1 MNFTQDQMD
10 KLADN
15 DRAIGAPQGASAAQ
29 IWQESRNNPSA
40 VSRRGALGYAQ
51 VMPDTLTK
59 VEAALGRRLDP
70 TNFDD
75 SLQIQ
80 RFVMTQNMQRFG
92 NYTDALRAYN
102 SGWNPEKWNNDE
114 TNAYV
119 SAITGEAGV
128 STSGVPFV
136 APGMGKG
143 YGIDPM
149 LTPMMKAMTM
159 RQNAQPV
166 ADALT
171 DDAAFDSTPLRGSL
185 DNMSLEDTAYA
196 ESAAGIRALGEKADF
211 AESFVRAAHW
221 GTLAGRLQDAFQA
234 GAPDPNWRMSDA
246 QKEYVATEAPEI
258 WADNHLRDYVGGA
271 FSQADYE
278 RRLGMAQQQADFQRR
293 AAQSGWTSTAGQLL
307 AGAGDPVMLVA
318 TLGAGSIANAA
329 RAAFAVRAAEGVT
342 GVVSSMAEG
351 SAANMLASHAITRM
365 DNGSDNWPELFRQ
378 GVLGAMLGGLGHAV
392 GLMGGARAK
401 VEPEVGAKL
410 DGHALEAH
418 IAGQNERIDDIIGR
432 SAGEVR
438 SEDPNAGIHD
448 SDPPAD
454 RKIVTET
461 ETRAGDHGA
470 GDSKIADAVEEFK
483 AEQAEKAEAEARAKE
498 AEKLEPDE
506 RQAREDSATNDATER
521 DVASGAEDRVN
532 DEWGSAEAVRLGR
545 VKDDRLSEAERARG
559 ATTDSHTELMRLA
572 TDANDPMVRALARR
586 LMETQEGRTPAAI
599 FEHPG
604 SAQRGGDARS
614 HYNPANHEIHT
625 WAHDA
630 NDHPVHDAKRAAGH
644 GPRGGL
650 NRDELMLH
658 EIAHSV
664 TAQKV
669 VYGKRMPQSAHG
681 QLVSQLDKLR
691 QRALREYKGTDANT
705 RYYLKN
711 VDEFV
716 AGLYSGQSAFID
728 HLKSLKVKNGNILSK
743 TVDAVRALLG
753 LKPGEVNMLTK
764 ALGLS
769 DHLVITPLRADL
781 PYARPTGRSVLT
793 APGVAREDVPLGA
806 LAQKMADQL
815 ENWKEVLPQETE
827 TLRRNASTWY
837 DSIRGKKM
845 GAVGKAVAL
854 LDSVGMTL
862 GRSANKDVRH
872 IASMLAE
879 DPTGVNRQHAS
890 SAAIDKVVLASNWRK
905 PVAEM
910 WHRTLPEL
918 MTNEERVRWSQ
929 GIFAGDA
936 EKRISRLVQEERL
949 ANRNARLSGEEYV
962 SQAHPLVK
970 QMAAVI
976 DGMWKD
982 MTEMG
987 TKYGEAKSTAIGKRG
1002 WQGYL
1007 PYAWDWRE
1015 LQSMYND
1022 PARASE
1028 WNSFKGM
1035 LRQQYMA
1042 KVIEPALDKLNKVGP
1057 VTQDAVMELHRKVSE
1072 QAANLTDRYLTQITR
1087 DPEARIAGS
1096 DDHFGAVAADMLKAD
1111 YKGKKVTGTMA
1122 DEFKKALVDVISDR
1136 TRTEFD
1142 LLARQ
1147 PDGVRLLDYIDTD
1160 IGRMTEGQSSEFAGR
1175 IALAKRGLKDDAH
1188 WTAMKDALVSR
1199 GANHEE
1205 MNALDFLHKSLT
1217 DRLGN
1222 KDNVVAQFLA
1232 QTAHMSM
1239 MGKLGFNALADA
1251 ASIIGSSGVSGMFK
1265 SIFKGMGKDTEL
1277 MQQLNRVASSAMGL
1291 DHRLHF
1297 GETRAGATLN
1307 HTGSALQDSAM
1318 WRRIGYQGMDIVG
1331 KLSGAHYVAKA
1342 LHRGFVPL
1350 LAEDLAKAIS
1360 GSTIENGVITGTG
1373 HSHLNPARLVDS
1385 GLTADRVARI
1395 KEAIAT
1401 HDANRKEGEL
1411 FSWDAWDRTHPGAAE
1426 DMIGAIHRVT
1436 GQALQRAYIGETP
1449 RWLSEGIVGKYA
1461 GQFKRYGI
1469 TAQEK
1474 QLMRNAFIADR
1485 NSATGFVMGTAW
1497 GAALYYAKTMA
1508 STAGMTDAQRE
1519 KYVRGHMHGLHLASG
1534 IAVMTNMSGML
1545 GDGLDAA
1552 NVLMGGQTNAGGS
1565 PIVALGQLQAMS
1577 KAAGAVGGAALGVL
1591 NGGTNPLTDKPVNY
1605 VKNARTAMR
1614 VLPGANTL
1622 IGSALANE
1630 LNQ

>member
-1 MNFTQDQMD
+1 MNFTQDQMT
-10 KLADN
+10 KLTEN

-29 IWQESRNNPSA
+29 IWQESRNDPNA
-40 VSRRGALGYAQ
+40 VSPKGARGYAQ
-51 VMPDTLTK
+51 VMPQTLTK
-59 VEAALGRRLDP
+59 VEEALGRRLDP
-70 TNFDD
+70 SNFDD

-80 RFVMTQNMQRFG
+80 RFVMTQNMQRIAVVAE
-92 NYTDALRAYN
+92 ALRAYN

-119 SAITGEAGV
+119 SAITGEDGV

-143 YGIDPM
+143 HGIDPM
-149 LTPMMKAMTM
+149 QTPMMKALTM
-159 RQNAQPV
+159 RQNAQLV
-166 ADALT
+166 ADTLMDA
-171 DDAAFDSTPLRGSL
+171 AAFDSTPLRSSL
-185 DNMSLEDTAYA
+185 DSMGLEDTAYA
-196 ESAAGIRALGEKADF
+196 ESAAGIRALSEKTDF

-221 GTLAGRLQDAFQA
+221 DTLAGRLQDAFQA

-246 QKEYVATEAPEI
+246 QKHYVATEAPEI

-293 AAQSGWTSTAGQLL
+293 AAQSGWTSPAGQLL

-351 SAANMLASHAITRM
+351 AAGNMLAAHAITRM
-365 DNGSDNWPELFRQ
+365 DNGRDNWPELFRQ
-378 GVLGAMLGGLGHAV
+378 GVLGAMLGGLGHAA
-392 GLMGGARAK
+392 GLMGEVRAK
-401 VEPEVGAKL
+401 AEPEVGAKL
-410 DGHALEAH
+410 DGHALDAH

-432 SAGEVR
+432 AAGEVR

-448 SDPPAD
+448 SDPLAD
-454 RKIVTET
+454 HKIVTES

-470 GDSKIADAVEEFK
+470 GDSKIADAVDEFK

-498 AEKLEPDE
+498 VEKLEPAE
-506 RQAREDSATNDATER
+506 RQAAEEGATDDATER
-521 DVASGAEDRVN
+521 DVAAGAEDRVN
-532 DEWGSAEAVRLGR
+532 GEWADAEVARMGNVRDDMLSA
-545 VKDDRLSEAERARG
+545 SERARG
-559 ATTDSHTELMRLA
+559 ASTDSHTELMRLA
-572 TDANDPMVRALARR
+572 TDAKDPMIRALARR
-586 LMETQEGRTPAAI
+586 LMETQEGRSAAPI

-604 SAQRGGDARS
+604 SAQKGGNARS
-614 HYNPANHEIHT
+614 HYNPATHEIHT

-630 NDHPVHDAKRAAGH
+630 IDHPTHAAKRAAGQM
-644 GPRGGL
+644 PRGGL
-650 NRDELMLH
+650 NRDEMMLH

-664 TAQKV
+664 TAQKIA
-669 VYGKRMPQSAHG
+669 YGKRMPQSAHG
-681 QLVSQLDKLR
+681 QLVGQLDKLR
-691 QRALREYKGTDANT
+691 QRALREYKGTDHNT

-716 AGLYSGQSAFID
+716 AGLYSGQGEFIN

-753 LKPGEVNMLTK
+753 LKPGDVNMLTK

-769 DHLVITPLRADL
+769 DHLVSKKLRADM
-781 PYARPTGRSVLT
+781 PHARPSGHSVLT

-815 ENWKEVLPQETE
+815 QNWTEVLPKETE
-827 TLRRNASTWY
+827 KLRRNAATWY

-845 GAVGKAVAL
+845 GAVGKAVAV

-862 GRSANKDVRH
+862 GRSANKDVRY

-879 DPTGVNRQHAS
+879 DPTGVNRQHSS
-890 SAAIDKVVLASNWRK
+890 SAAIDKVILASNWRK
-905 PVAEM
+905 PVAEV
-910 WHRTLPEL
+910 WHRILPEL

-987 TKYGEAKSTAIGKRG
+987 AKYGEAKSTAIGKRG

-1057 VTQDAVMELHRKVSE
+1057 ATQDATMELHRKVSE
-1072 QAANLTDRYLTQITR
+1072 QAANLTDRYLTQIIR
-1087 DPEARIAGS
+1087 DPDARIAGS

-1111 YKGKKVTGTMA
+1111 YKGKKVTGVMA
-1122 DEFKKALVDVISDR
+1122 DDFKKALVDVISDR

-1147 PDGVRLLDYIDTD
+1147 PDGTRLLDYIDTD
-1160 IGRMTEGQSSEFAGR
+1160 IGRMVEGQSSEFAGR

-1205 MNALDFLHKSLT
+1205 MKALDFLHKSLT

-1222 KDNVVAQFLA
+1222 KDNVIAQFLA

-1239 MGKLGFNALADA
+1239 MGKLGFNALADS
-1251 ASIIGSSGVSGMFK
+1251 ASIIASSGVSGMFK
-1265 SIFKGMGKDTEL
+1265 AVFNGMGKDTAL
-1277 MQQLNRVASSAMGL
+1277 MKQLNRMASSAMGL

-1401 HDANRKEGEL
+1401 HDANRKDGEL

-1461 GQFKRYGI
+1461 GQFKKYGI

-1497 GAALYYAKTMA
+1497 GAALYYTKTMA

-1519 KYVRGHMHGLHLASG
+1519 KYVREHMHGIHLASG
-1534 IAVMTNMSGML
+1534 IAVMTNVSGML

-1552 NVLMGGQTNAGGS
+1552 NILMGGQTNAGGS